1 MCHFVDCRA
10 TVALFCV
17 SPQCFLITG
26 FFANNCF
33 LRPESLS
40 HTRSTHNS
48 ESCISLN
55 YVQKTQTPA
64 PANPYSDFWTRY
76 SSFQPELYTVFLGC
90 FCSPTSTLST
100 TSTIPFHFPLENP
113 LTHTVPY
120 ASCRVRERREKHP
133 YLCVCVRGEENFT
146 FHSCSRPEAVS
157 DGVRLE
163 LGSRLHDVCSTRRR
177 QSYDI
182 DWALWWN
189 THRENSIFPVP
200 VSLLLPGAVFFSTI
214 VILFFAMVITFTIW
228 VSALP
233 LEVDT
238 FVTFVVL
245 PF

>member
-1 MCHFVDCRA
+1 MGHFVDCCA

-64 PANPYSDFWTRY
+64 PANPNSDFWTRY
-76 SSFQPELYTVFLGC
+76 SSFQPELFTPFLCVVFVLQPQRRRRRR
-90 FCSPTSTLST
+90 FLFTFLWKIHS
-100 TSTIPFHFPLENP
+100 
-113 LTHTVPY
+113 HTVP
-120 ASCRVRERREKHP
+120 RGVFVNVVKKHP
-133 YLCVCVRGEENFT
+133 YLCVCVREEENFT
-146 FHSCSRPEAVS
+146 FHSCSRPDVS
-157 DGVRLE
+157 GVRLE

-182 DWALWWN
+182 DWARWWN

-200 VSLLLPGAVFFSTI
+200 VSLLLPGAVFCFNYSYSLL
-214 VILFFAMVITFTIW
+214 LFLLW
-228 VSALP
+228 L
-233 LEVDT
+233 
-238 FVTFVVL
+238 
-245 PF
+245 